1 LKKFGEMSFFISI
14 EGFDGT
20 GKSTQSKLLKEGLI
34 KENLDSIIVREPG
47 STNLSEKIRTIIKE
61 NTEIETMT
69 ELLLFQTSRSELVS
83 KVIKPNLN
91 QGKIVITDR
100 YIDSSIAYQ
109 GYGGGIDIGLIEN
122 LNKISTS
129 GLSPNLT
136 FLLDMNVKDS
146 LDRAIKRNGLEN
158 EQIDKFE
165 NKDFDFHKKVKNGFN
180 QILKKNE
187 DRIVKIDASEE
198 IELISKKILNIALE
212 KINEAV

>member
-1 LKKFGEMSFFISI
+1 MSFFISI

-20 GKSTQSKLLKEGLI
+20 GKSTQSKLLKDGLDKANI
-34 KENLDSIIVREPG
+34 DSIVVREPG
-47 STNLSEKIRTIIKE
+47 STNFSEKIRTIINE

-83 KVIKPNLN
+83 KVIKPNLE

-100 YIDSSIAYQ
+100 YTDSSIAYQ
-109 GYGGGIDIGLIEN
+109 GYGGGIDIELIEN

-136 FLLDMNVKDS
+136 FLLDMDVKNS
-146 LDRAIKRNGLEN
+146 LGRAIKRNNSEN

-165 NKDFDFHKKVKNGFN
+165 NKDFSFHEKVRNGFN

>member
-1 LKKFGEMSFFISI
+1 MSFFISI

-20 GKSTQSKLLKEGLI
+20 GKSTQSKLLKEGLD
-34 KENLDSIIVREPG
+34 KENKDSIIVREPG
-47 STNLSEKIRTIIKE
+47 STNFSEKIRNIIKE

-83 KVIKPNLN
+83 KVIKPNLKK
-91 QGKIVITDR
+91 GRIVITDR
-100 YIDSSIAYQ
+100 YTDSSIAYQ
-109 GYGGGIDIGLIEN
+109 GYGGGLDIELIKN
-122 LNKISTS
+122 LNKISTA
-129 GLSPNLT
+129 GLTPNLT

-146 LDRAIKRNGLEN
+146 LNRAMKRNSSEK

-165 NKDFDFHKKVKNGFN
+165 NKDFDFHEKVRNGFN

-198 IELISKKILNIALE
+198 IELISKKILNITLE
-212 KINEAV
+212 KINETV

>member
-1 LKKFGEMSFFISI
+1 MSFFISI

-20 GKSTQSKLLKEGLI
+20 GKSTQSKLLKEGLD
-34 KENLDSIIVREPG
+34 KENKDSIIVREPG
-47 STNLSEKIRTIIKE
+47 STNFSEKIRNIIKE

-83 KVIKPNLN
+83 KVIKPNLKK
-91 QGKIVITDR
+91 GRIVITDR
-100 YIDSSIAYQ
+100 YTDSSIAYQ
-109 GYGGGIDIGLIEN
+109 GYGGGLDIELIKN
-122 LNKISTS
+122 LNKISTA
-129 GLSPNLT
+129 GLTPNLT

-146 LDRAIKRNGLEN
+146 LNRAMKRNRSEK

-165 NKDFDFHKKVKNGFN
+165 NKDFNFHEKVRNGFH

-198 IELISKKILNIALE
+198 IELISKKILSLTLE

>member
-1 LKKFGEMSFFISI
+1 MSFFISI

-20 GKSTQSKLLKEGLI
+20 GKSTQSKLLKEGLD
-34 KENLDSIIVREPG
+34 KENKDSIIVREPG
-47 STNLSEKIRTIIKE
+47 STNFSEKIRNIIKE

-83 KVIKPNLN
+83 KVIKPNLKK
-91 QGKIVITDR
+91 GRIVITDR
-100 YIDSSIAYQ
+100 YTDSSIAYQ
-109 GYGGGIDIGLIEN
+109 GYGGGLDIELIKN
-122 LNKISTS
+122 LNKISTA
-129 GLSPNLT
+129 GLTPNLT

-146 LDRAIKRNGLEN
+146 LNRAMKRNSSEK

-165 NKDFDFHKKVKNGFN
+165 NKDFNFHEKVRNGFH

-198 IELISKKILNIALE
+198 IELISKKILNITLE

>member
-1 LKKFGEMSFFISI
+1 MSFFISI

-20 GKSTQSKLLKEGLI
+20 GKSTQSKLLKDGLDKVNI
-34 KENLDSIIVREPG
+34 NSIVVREPG
-47 STNLSEKIRTIIKE
+47 STNFSEKIRTIINE

-69 ELLLFQTSRSELVS
+69 ELLLFQTSRTELVS
-83 KVIKPNLN
+83 KVIKPNLK

-100 YIDSSIAYQ
+100 YTDSSIAYQ
-109 GYGGGIDIGLIEN
+109 GYGGGIDIELIEN

-136 FLLDMNVKDS
+136 FLLDMDVKNS
-146 LDRAIKRNGLEN
+146 LGRAIKRNNSEN

-165 NKDFDFHKKVKNGFN
+165 NKDFSFHEKVRNGFN

-198 IELISKKILNIALE
+198 IELISKKILNITLE

>member
-1 LKKFGEMSFFISI
+1 MSFFISI

-20 GKSTQSKLLKEGLI
+20 GKSTQSKLLKDGLG
-34 KENLDSIIVREPG
+34 KKNLDSIIVREPG
-47 STNLSEKIRTIIKE
+47 STNFSEKIRTIIKE
-61 NTEIETMT
+61 NTEIEIMT

-83 KVIKPNLN
+83 KVIKPNLD

-100 YIDSSIAYQ
+100 YTDSSIAYQ
-109 GYGGGIDIGLIEN
+109 GYGGGIDIELIEN
-122 LNKISTS
+122 LNKISTY

-136 FLLDMNVKDS
+136 FLLDMDVKDS
-146 LDRAIKRNGLEN
+146 LDRTFKRNSSDN

-187 DRIVKIDASEE
+187 NRIVRIDASEE
-198 IELISKKILNIALE
+198 IELISKKILNITLE

>member
-1 LKKFGEMSFFISI
+1 MSFFISI

-20 GKSTQSKLLKEGLI
+20 GKSTQSKLLKEGLD
-34 KENLDSIIVREPG
+34 KENKDSIIVREPG
-47 STNLSEKIRTIIKE
+47 STNFSEKIRNIIKE

-83 KVIKPNLN
+83 KVIKPNLKK
-91 QGKIVITDR
+91 GRIVITDR
-100 YIDSSIAYQ
+100 YTDSSIAYQ
-109 GYGGGIDIGLIEN
+109 GYGGGLDIELIKN
-122 LNKISTS
+122 LNKISTA
-129 GLSPNLT
+129 GLTPNLT
-136 FLLDMNVKDS
+136 FLLDMDVKDS
-146 LDRAIKRNGLEN
+146 LNRAMKRNSSEK

-165 NKDFDFHKKVKNGFN
+165 NKDFSFHEKVRNGFN

-198 IELISKKILNIALE
+198 IELISKKILNITLE